1 MTLNK
6 LVISNQP
13 KQLLQPNKAYKNSIT
28 PFCGAPFYLHDNNSK
43 ELLNCIKK
51 DFSSIGPHHW
61 EHKLP
66 KQKAP
71 KSLGI
76 TTGHAVNNI
85 GLKYCAGPGPL
96 ALPIP

>member
-13 KQLLQPNKAYKNSIT
+13 KQLLQLNKAYKNSIS
-28 PFCGAPFYLHDNNSK
+28 PFCRAPFYLHRGNSK
-43 ELLNCIKK
+43 ELSNYVKK
-51 DFSSIGPHHW
+51 DFNSIGPHHC

-66 KQKAP
+66 KQKMP

-76 TTGHAVNNI
+76 TTGHADNNI
-85 GLKYCAGPGPL
+85 GLKYCIGLGPL